1 MQIAQERFQQFLT
14 ERCVSMKSIKLG
26 IIGYGF
32 MGQWHRN
39 HAGTLK
45 EVEILAVCDTDPAKL
60 EKAPQDVK
68 TFTDYQELLKQ
79 DEIEWVVICVPNHLH
94 CQIAVDAAD
103 AGKNL
108 IVEKPCALN
117 VEEFDRIS
125 QAAKRNNVLFTVDQ
139 NRRWDRD
146 YAIAK
151 KTYMEGTLGKVFM
164 IKSSHYGVFGRMHD
178 WHEFKEYGGGMLYDW
193 GVHLIDQMLDLVPE
207 KITQI
212 FADMKCAVNQEVDDY
227 FRILL
232 RFESGLTAE
241 IELGTFL
248 LAPMP
253 RWYMSGDKGTL
264 VVEQIKADK
273 GAVYRAGD
281 FRAALPEQAENID
294 AGPTRTFSVKASDVV
309 HTEKMPEVD
318 LTYNDWNDFFRNLI
332 GVVNHTEEMAVKP
345 EQVRRVLQV
354 MEAARESAACGRSVD
369 FE

>member
-1 MQIAQERFQQFLT
+1 
-14 ERCVSMKSIKLG
+14 MKKIKLG

-32 MGQWHRN
+32 MGQWHNN
-39 HAGTLK
+39 HAGILD
-45 EVEILAVCDTDPAKL
+45 EVDVLAVCDTDPEKL
-60 EKAPQDVK
+60 AKAPTGIK
-68 TFTDYQELLKQ
+68 AYADYRKLLENS
-79 DEIEWVVICVPNHLH
+79 EIEWVAICVPNHLH
-94 CQIAVDAAD
+94 CRIAVDAAD

-117 VEEFDRIS
+117 TEEFDIIEK
-125 QAAKRNNVLFTVDQ
+125 AAKENKVLFTVDQ

-146 YAIAK
+146 YAIVK
-151 KTYMEGTLGKVFM
+151 KAYSEGLLGNVFM
-164 IKSSHYGVFGRMHD
+164 IKSSHYGVFGKMHD

-193 GVHLIDQMLDLVPE
+193 GVHLIDQMLALVPE

-253 RWYMSGDKGTL
+253 RWYLSGDKGTL

-273 GAVYRAGD
+273 GGIYRAGD

-294 AGPTRTFSVKASDVV
+294 AGPTRTFSVRAEDVV
-309 HTEKMPEVD
+309 HREKMPEVD
-318 LTYNDWNDFFRNLI
+318 LTYNDWNDYFRNLI
-332 GVVNHTEEMAVKP
+332 GVINGKEELEVKP
-345 EQVRRVLQV
+345 CQVRRVLQV
-354 MEAARESAACGRSVD
+354 MEAARKSAASGRSVD